1 MKNTLARGG
10 VEFLAVL
17 FGITISLWVEDWRQD
32 RDIQDKILED
42 YINIRDEIEIDIKN
56 IDRIIASVDKQ
67 SELLKTLIKYS
78 NKELNF
84 EEEKILTSLQ
94 EVTAPTFFGSLT
106 AYKASVSSGRLNFST
121 EQNISNEISLL
132 YEHFYKRLDT
142 NSEIYD
148 QRLQILKRD
157 YFIDFYS
164 LIHGKNVFNENTRSI
179 FLSDRMEKAMYW
191 ILDYVEN
198 FYTNRLSDTRI
209 QMINTKISI
218 DKHLK
223 QTGN

>member
-1 MKNTLARGG
+1 MKNILTRGG

-32 RDIQDKILED
+32 KDIQDKILED

-67 SELLKTLIKYS
+67 SDLLKTLIKYS

-84 EEEKILTSLQ
+84 EEKKILTSLQ

-179 FLSDRMEKAMYW
+179 FLSDKMENAMYW

-209 QMINTKISI
+209 QMINTKNSI

>member
-1 MKNTLARGG
+1 MKNAFARGG

-179 FLSDRMEKAMYW
+179 FLSDKMENAMYW